1 MAKRT
6 NKKTQTAGEGTVD
19 MPKVKE
25 KVLFGARVIGTAEKY
40 IVGQRSQLWPMTG
53 LLMDSCIVTA
63 VIPTPNG
70 VLVQFEDH
78 SEERIVAPMGLL
90 YKEV

>member
-1 MAKRT
+1 MVKKPT
-6 NKKTQTAGEGTVD
+6 KKTQTTGEGTVD

-25 KVLFGARVIGTAEKY
+25 KVLFGVRVIGTAEKY
-40 IVGQRSQLWPMTG
+40 IVGQRSQVWPMTG
-53 LLMDSCIVTA
+53 LLLDSCIVTA

-78 SEERIVAPMGLL
+78 SEEHIMAPVGML
-90 YKEV
+90 YREM